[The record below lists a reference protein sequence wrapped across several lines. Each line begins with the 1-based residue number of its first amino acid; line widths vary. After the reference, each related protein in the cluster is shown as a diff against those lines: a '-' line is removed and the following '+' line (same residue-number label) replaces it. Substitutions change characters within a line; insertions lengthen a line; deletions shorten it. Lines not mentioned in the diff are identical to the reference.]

1 VRRVVSLLWV
11 SRGPGIHE
19 PLRQLDERRIWP
31 MTKRK
36 SSKSDTPAPPQPSP
50 PLTAPQIPYLVLARK
65 YRPRTFD
72 DLIGQD
78 AMVRTLKNAF
88 QLGRIAQA
96 YMLTGVRGVGKT
108 TTARILARAL
118 NYEKP
123 GVTGPTIDI
132 AEPGE
137 HCQAILESRHMDVVE
152 MDAASNT
159 GIDDIREIIESV
171 KYMPA
176 YARYKVFIIDEV
188 HMLSKAAFNGLLK
201 TLEEPPPHVKFI
213 FATTEIRKVPV
224 TVLSRCQRFDL
235 RRVGI
240 DALKAHFARI
250 AQLEGQT
257 IEDDALT
264 MIARLAEGSV
274 RDGLSLLDQAFALGR
289 GHVRVAD
296 VRAMAGLSDAGRI
309 YDLLEAIFAG
319 EVAEALARLQALH
332 DDGSDP
338 IQILTD
344 LADAIHTATRIKT
357 AGAQTVAAGRGPTEL
372 ERASP
377 WAERLSVPALAR
389 AWQMLLK
396 GLEEAA
402 RAPRANAAAE
412 MILIRM
418 CFASD
423 LPAPAD
429 LVKLLESGQT
439 VEPATKPAEDSGN
452 RDQLLL
458 SAEMRPPAQHRAT
471 PVAGHESDAAEE
483 AEDRQPASFADVV
496 ALALQHRD
504 LKLKRALEEEVSLVR
519 FRPGH
524 IELRLLDKAPQ
535 SLAIDLSRK
544 LQAWT
549 GERWMVSLSDA
560 EGERPLGEVRREAE
574 SRLLEEARK
583 HPAVR
588 AVLRHFPEAEITAV
602 HTLSP
607 GSEAPAK
614 RKTDT

>member
-1 VRRVVSLLWV
+1 MLGPICKWTSGDDRRF
-11 SRGPGIHE
+11 E
-19 PLRQLDERRIWP
+19 P
-31 MTKRK
+31 MTKKK
-36 SSKSDTPAPPQPSP
+36 SSKSDAKAPPD
-50 PLTAPQIPYLVLARK
+50 TAAAQAPYIVLARK

-123 GVTGPTIDI
+123 GVMGPTIDI

-235 RRVGI
+235 RRVGV
-240 DALKAHFARI
+240 DVLKAHFADI
-250 AQLEGQT
+250 ARREGQ
-257 IEDDALT
+257 IIDDDALT
-264 MIARLAEGSV
+264 IIARLAEGSV

-289 GHVRVAD
+289 GTVSAAD

-309 YDLLEAIFAG
+309 YDLLEAIFSGDVRA
-319 EVAEALARLQALH
+319 ALARLQALH
-332 DDGSDP
+332 DDGADP
-338 IQILTD
+338 IQALTD
-344 LADAIHTATRIKT
+344 LADAVHTVTRIRT
-357 AGAQTVAAGRGPTEL
+357 AGAQTVAASLSQSEL
-372 ERASP
+372 ERASAL
-377 WAERLSVPALAR
+377 AERLSIPALAR

-396 GLEEAA
+396 GLDEAA

-412 MILIRM
+412 MIVVRM
-418 CFASD
+418 CYASD
-423 LPAPAD
+423 LPVPGE
-429 LVKLLESGQT
+429 LVKLLESARPL
-439 VEPATKPAEDSGN
+439 EPETKRAEDGSG

-458 SAEMRPPAQHRAT
+458 SAETRPPASHGAA
-471 PVAGHESDAAEE
+471 PVPGDQSADDDEAGN
-483 AEDRQPASFADVV
+483 RQPASFADVV
-496 ALALQHRD
+496 ALALRHRD

-524 IELRLLDKAPQ
+524 IELKLLDKAPRT
-535 SLAIDLSRK
+535 LAIDLSRK

-602 HTLSP
+602 HTLPP
-607 GSEAPAK
+607 GREASAK
-614 RKTDT
+614 SKTDT

>member
-1 VRRVVSLLWV
+1 
-11 SRGPGIHE
+11 
-19 PLRQLDERRIWP
+19 
-31 MTKRK
+31 MTKKK
-36 SSKSDTPAPPQPSP
+36 SSKSDKPSP
-50 PLTAPQIPYLVLARK
+50 PQSSPSPTAPQTPYLVLARK

-118 NYEKP
+118 NYERP
-123 GVTGPTIDI
+123 GIAGPTIDI

-235 RRVGI
+235 RRVGV
-240 DALKAHFARI
+240 DVLKAHFARI

-257 IEDDALT
+257 IDEDALT

-289 GHVRVAD
+289 GHVSAAD
-296 VRAMAGLSDAGRI
+296 VRAMAGLSDVGRI
-309 YDLLEAIFAG
+309 YDLLEAIFSG
-319 EVAEALARLQALH
+319 EVGTALARLQALH
-332 DDGSDP
+332 DDGADP
-338 IQILTD
+338 IQVLTD
-344 LADAIHTATRIKT
+344 LADAVHTATRIRT
-357 AGAQTVAAGRGPTEL
+357 AGAQTVASSLSQNEL
-372 ERASP
+372 QRASAL
-377 WAERLSVPALAR
+377 AERLSIPALAR

-402 RAPRANAAAE
+402 RAPRANAAAD
-412 MILIRM
+412 MIVIRM

-429 LVKLLESGQT
+429 LVRLLADAHGGELPGKRASQ
-439 VEPATKPAEDSGN
+439 S
-452 RDQLLL
+452 RDGDPLLL
-458 SAEMRPPAQHRAT
+458 SAERQSAPPPASAAAT
-471 PVAGHESDAAEE
+471 GPIDETPAAEE
-483 AEDRQPASFADVV
+483 AADLQPASFAEVV

-504 LKLKRALEEEVSLVR
+504 LKLKHALEEQVSLVR

-524 IELRLLDKAPQ
+524 IELKLLDKAPQ
-535 SLAIDLSRK
+535 SLAIELSRK

-549 GERWMVSLSDA
+549 GARWMVSLSDA
-560 EGERPLGEVRREAE
+560 AGERPLGEARRETE
-574 SRLLEEARK
+574 NRLLEEARR

-607 GSEAPAK
+607 GSEASAK